1 MDWPPMD
8 WTVFTELRELLDTR
22 QAAPALRRLA
32 AIRRGSGDGL
42 PGPLATLEAEALLSH
57 GEPERA
63 SASLRECIDAGRDDF
78 WTWYNLAVTRRELR
92 DWPGSFAATR
102 RAHALAGWTESEA
115 HGYALTHDYFS
126 SNIPNWQAWFR
137 DHIRAAPI
145 ACLEIG
151 SWQGGSSC
159 WLLDKVVGPRG
170 GRLTCIDLF
179 EGSSEHAGFLAGL
192 TAELGMKLESLFDAN
207 IARTG
212 LGGLTRKLVG
222 LSQGVLP
229 RLHGERFDFIYIDGA
244 HEAKYV
250 IQDAILCWQLLPAGG
265 FMLFDDLPF
274 TFPGRPAQDTVCA
287 IDFFLSVFADEIE
300 VIARERQLLLRRLPC

>member
-1 MDWPPMD
+1 MDWA
-8 WTVFTELRELLDTR
+8 VFTELRELLDTR

-32 AIRRGSGDGL
+32 AIRRGSDDGL
-42 PGPLATLEAEALLSH
+42 PGPLATLEGEALLSC
-57 GEPERA
+57 GEPDRA
-63 SASLRECIDAGRDDF
+63 QACLQECIEAGRDDF
-78 WTWYNLAVTRRELR
+78 WTWYNLAVVRRELR
-92 DWPGSFAATR
+92 DWPASFAATR
-102 RAHALAGWTESEA
+102 RAHALVGWTESQA

-179 EGSSEHAGFLAGL
+179 EGNSEHAEFLGGL
-192 TAELGMKLESLFDAN
+192 TADLGMKLESLFDAN

-212 LGGLTRKLVG
+212 LAGLTRKLVG

-229 RLHGERFDFIYIDGA
+229 RLHGERFDFIYVDGA

-250 IQDAILCWQLLPAGG
+250 IQDAVLCWQLLPGGG
-265 FMLFDDLPF
+265 FLLFDDLPF
-274 TFPGRPAQDTVCA
+274 TFPDRPAQATMRA
-287 IDFFLSVFADEIE
+287 IDFFLSVFSDEIE
-300 VIARERQLLLRRLPC
+300 VIAHDRQLLLRRRPC

>member
-1 MDWPPMD
+1 LGCLQRSARVARHPSGGGGTAP
-8 WTVFTELRELLDTR
+8 VGGN
-22 QAAPALRRLA
+22 AAWRRRVAARSAGDVGGRGAACIGRRRAFRCGPAG
-32 AIRRGSGDGL
+32 IDRGR
-42 PGPLATLEAEALLSH
+42 P
-57 GEPERA
+57 
-63 SASLRECIDAGRDDF
+63 
-78 WTWYNLAVTRRELR
+78 RREQR

-115 HGYALTHDYFS
+115 HGYVVSHDYFS
-126 SNIPNWQAWFR
+126 SNIANWQGWFR

-179 EGSSEHAGFLAGL
+179 EGSSEHAGFLAAV
-192 TAELGMKLESLFDAN
+192 TAELGGGLETLFDQN
-207 IARTG
+207 IARSG
-212 LGGLTRKLVG
+212 HAEAVRKLVG

-244 HEAKYV
+244 HEAKFV
-250 IQDAILCWQLLPAGG
+250 IQDAVLCWQLLPVGG
-265 FMLFDDLPF
+265 HMLFDDVPF
-274 TFPGRPAQDTVCA
+274 TFPGRPAQDTARA
-287 IDFFLSVFADEIE
+287 INFFLSVFEDEIE
-300 VIARERQLLLRRLPC
+300 VIANERQLLLRRRPS